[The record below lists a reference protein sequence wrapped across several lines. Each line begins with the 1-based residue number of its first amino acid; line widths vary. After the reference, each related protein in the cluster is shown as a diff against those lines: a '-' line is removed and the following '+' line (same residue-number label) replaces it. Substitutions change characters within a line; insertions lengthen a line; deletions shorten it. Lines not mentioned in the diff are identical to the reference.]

1 MASPFQRVPQIESP
15 PSRAEERS
23 PLRDPNLWIQIVLGI
38 LALGFGISTIVLAAN
53 ASPSKCEST
62 SLAVD
67 PTAYA
72 VEATASALAHSKCP
86 SRALPEPIV
95 ADTTGC
101 YLSDD
106 EWMRILVYVA
116 NTNYSTIDRFLEEND
131 GCDEQP
137 VMTNVYGLAQQA
149 DCPFE
154 LRVLRLLSL
163 GVDTS
168 EYTVDAQAV
177 WYVKSWMLGGARS
190 RSRQLKMCDAI
201 LDCDSCWFGFRVNWV
216 CVRDKMR
223 AAYLHVR
230 NCGFFGAW
238 EPHKR
243 EYCEQLARAALD

>member
-1 MASPFQRVPQIESP
+1 MASPFQRVPQKDVTAP
-15 PSRAEERS
+15 QTEERS
-23 PLRDPNLWIQIVLGI
+23 RLKDPNLWIQIVLGI

-53 ASPSKCEST
+53 TSSSCEST
-62 SLAVD
+62 NLTVD

-72 VEATASALAHSKCP
+72 VEATASALAYSKCP

-116 NTNYSTIDRFLEEND
+116 NTNYSTIDHFLEEND
-131 GCDEQP
+131 GCDKQP

-154 LRVLRLLSL
+154 LRVLRLLSA

-168 EYTVDAQAV
+168 EYPVDAQSV

-190 RSRQLKMCDAI
+190 RSRQLNMCDVI
-201 LDCDSCWFGFRVNWV
+201 LDCNSCWFGFRVNWR
-216 CVRDKMR
+216 CVGKKMR

-230 NCGFFGAW
+230 NCGLFGAW

-243 EYCEQLARAALD
+243 EYCEQLASAALD